1 MTRCAVV
8 GLGLIGGSVLRRL
21 AAEGVD
27 AAGWDPDAAVRAE
40 ASAAGLAVVDE
51 PASLSDVRTV
61 VVGAPPA
68 ATAEAI
74 AKALHRWPE
83 AAVFDT
89 ASVKTPIADA
99 LFGTNPVGGAL
110 DHQPDAAGETP
121 LEREPDAAGETPL
134 VREPDAAGKARVDRE
149 VTAAGLGAP
158 APGAPVAESDRGR
171 VLLGHP
177 LAGSERAGF
186 GASDPA
192 LFDGGVWAACPLPET
207 PVERLC
213 DLSALTDA
221 LGARIAVLAPE
232 RHDALVARTS
242 HVPHLVAAA
251 LAASAVGDD
260 PLAAVL
266 SGGALR
272 DMTRVA
278 RADAGLWEEILRL
291 NRPQVRDALA
301 AFGERLDALKAGDLR
316 ERWSEGAAAAELL
329 HRLRWGATTEH
340 EERHPL
346 AAAWDPW
353 LALCAEGATLSHVGR
368 EADAITAHVARPTR
382 SA

>member
-1 MTRCAVV
+1 MTTFAVV

-21 AAEGVD
+21 AAEGID
-27 AAGWDPDAAVRAE
+27 AAGWDPDAAVRRE
-40 ASAAGLAVVDE
+40 ASAAGLTVVDD
-51 PASLSDVRTV
+51 PADLSEVETV
-61 VVGAPPA
+61 VIGAPPA
-68 ATAEAI
+68 ATAGAI
-74 AKALHRWPE
+74 ADALERWPE
-83 AAVFDT
+83 AVIFDT

-99 LFGTNPVGGAL
+99 LFHSDPMAGAL
-110 DHQPDAAGETP
+110 DRELPAAAETP
-121 LEREPDAAGETPL
+121 LDGESKASDFGAA
-134 VREPDAAGKARVDRE
+134 AAKMTLAE
-149 VTAAGLGAP
+149 AA
-158 APGAPVAESDRGR
+158 RGR

-186 GASDPA
+186 GASDAA
-192 LFDGGVWAACPLPET
+192 LFEGAAWAACPLSET

-213 DLSALTDA
+213 DLSVLTDA
-221 LGARIAVLAPE
+221 LGARVALLSPE

-251 LAASAVGDD
+251 LAVSAVGDD

-291 NRPQVRDALA
+291 NRPQVLDALA
-301 AFGERLDALKAGDLR
+301 TFGERLERLEAGDLR
-316 ERWSEGAAAAELL
+316 ARWSEGAAAAESL
-329 HRLRWGATTEH
+329 HRLRWSETTEH

-346 AAAWDPW
+346 AAGWEAW
-353 LALCAEGATLSHVGR
+353 LALSAEGATLSRVRCDG
-368 EADAITAHVARPTR
+368 EAIAASVARPTR
-382 SA
+382 R